1 MLKSIERLRDCT
13 KRRAFNVSFEKTKL
27 LEQLDAIEREV
38 EERYV
43 ELPTD
48 DNGKTVKYG
57 GYAKVYPY
65 DGEPMKVRALYR
77 SGFGWSVIFT
87 DGSKEPLYR
96 VLVCE
101 PPTVEDVLNEFAS
114 ERIKLFLTA
123 PIAVSDES
131 VEEYRKDNYE
141 ACEKLIAEY
150 AAKLQLRE
158 E

>member
-1 MLKSIERLRDCT
+1 MLEGIERLRDCA
-13 KRRAFNVSFEKTKL
+13 KRRAIAVSFDKTEL
-27 LEQLDAIEREV
+27 LDQLDAIEREV

-43 ELPTD
+43 EGPTD
-48 DNGKTVKYG
+48 DNGKTVRYG

-96 VLVCE
+96 VLACE
-101 PPTVEDVLNEFAS
+101 PPTPTVEDVLNELCLEYVKSWNGESSKS
-114 ERIKLFLTA
+114 ERREIVAKYT
-123 PIAVSDES
+123 
-131 VEEYRKDNYE
+131 
-141 ACEKLIAEY
+141 
-150 AAKLQLRE
+150 AKLQLKE